1 MVINRTSL
9 NSAPLSSA
17 RSIPLNTMALEI
29 ALGVTLGLAGGVL
42 LVYMFLVRNYS
53 YWQKRGVNGPKPI
66 PLFGNVKSTT
76 LRRVPFHQCYRK
88 FYADHPHDK
97 VVGLYRAWHPCLLV
111 RDLDVLKHVMIRQF
125 DNFVDRGFSFSN
137 KGLGFNLFNAESD
150 DWRVLRTRLSPMF
163 TTGKLKNML
172 HLMLERGDRFLQY
185 VEPLVER
192 SPEQDIH
199 TLVQRFT
206 IGNIGA
212 CAFGIDIDINDVN
225 GVFDKLDSL
234 IFSSSYV
241 IELETLLPGIMKK
254 FDMSLWPAVIKDFF
268 YGLVKDIVRERR
280 GAASSRG
287 DFMDLMLELRSAG
300 EIHGLKRHE
309 GDKERSLLITD
320 DVMAAQAFVFY
331 AAGYETSATTMAF
344 LLHELA
350 LNPRV
355 QERVA
360 QEIRDVLHRHDHRVT
375 MDCLR
380 DMVYLERVFDET
392 LRMYPVVDPIPR
404 QALGRCELPGTG
416 VTVEP
421 GMGVLVSVSGI
432 HYDPVHW
439 PNPTEFDPD
448 RFLPENSEGRH
459 PCAYLPFGLGPRN
472 CIGMRFAQVQS
483 KVCLIK
489 LLSRYRVEPCDGTRR
504 RLSYDPERFMLRSKH
519 GLPLRLVPRHASH
532 ADTLFHGN

>member
-1 MVINRTSL
+1 
-9 NSAPLSSA
+9 
-17 RSIPLNTMALEI
+17 MALAI
-29 ALGVTLGLAGGVL
+29 ALVVMLGLASGAL
-42 LVYMFLVRNYS
+42 LVYLFLVRNFS
-53 YWQKRGVNGPKPI
+53 YWEKRGVNGPKPI

-76 LRRVPFHQCYRK
+76 LRRITYNECYRK
-88 FYADHPHDK
+88 FYEEHPEDK

-172 HLMLERGDRFLQY
+172 YLMTERGDRFLRY
-185 VEPLVER
+185 LEPLVER
-192 SPEQDIH
+192 SPEQNVH
-199 TLVQRFT
+199 TLIQRFT
-206 IGNIGA
+206 IANIGA
-212 CAFGIDIDINDVN
+212 CAFGIDIDINDVD
-225 GVFDKLDSL
+225 GVFDKLDNL
-234 IFSSSYV
+234 IFASNYTV
-241 IELETLLPGIMKK
+241 ELEMMLPGILKR

-268 YGLVKDIVRERR
+268 YGLVKDILRERN
-280 GAASSRG
+280 GVASNRK
-287 DFMDLMLELRSAG
+287 DFMDLMLELRAAG

-309 GDKERSLLITD
+309 GDKERSLRVTE

-355 QERVA
+355 QDRVA
-360 QEIRDVLHRHDHRVT
+360 HEIHDVLLQHDHRVT
-375 MDCLR
+375 IDCLK
-380 DMVYLERVFDET
+380 DMVYLERVFHET

-404 QALGRCELPGTG
+404 QALERCDLPG
-416 VTVEP
+416 VAVER
-421 GMGVLVSVSGI
+421 GMGLLVSVSGI
-432 HYDPVHW
+432 HYDPKHW
-439 PNPTEFDPD
+439 PNPTKFDPD

-483 KVCLIK
+483 KVCLMK
-489 LLSRYRVEPCDGTRR
+489 LLGRYRVEPCESTRR
-504 RLSYDPERFMLRSKH
+504 RLSYDPGRLVLRSKH
-519 GLPLRLVPRHASH
+519 GLPLRLVPRHNTH